1 MTAAATSPPWGR
13 LAPAKVNLFLHIGP
27 VEADGYHPVA
37 SLMAFADVGD
47 ALALEPTAAPGVELV
62 VDGPFAPELADTP
75 PERNLVVRAAA
86 RLLENAGRP
95 ELGVRLRLTKAL
107 PVAAG
112 LGGGSSDAG
121 AALRLVRDALLP
133 EVGDEVLAALAG
145 ELGADGPA
153 CLRAEPV
160 LGLGRGDALHPA
172 PVLPELH
179 AVLVNPR
186 TACPT
191 GAVYRAYDAGP
202 PAAADL
208 PPLPAGWADADALA
222 AFLKDTRND
231 LEAPAAG
238 RVPAVAEVLAAV
250 RAAPDCRFARLSGSG
265 ATVWALARDADGAQ
279 ALAQAVAGARPD
291 WWTAPC
297 RLGGP
302 WDPAPRSKPL
312 RF

>member
-1 MTAAATSPPWGR
+1 MTPAARRR

-27 VEADGYHPVA
+27 VDADGYHPVA

-47 ALALEPTAAPGVELV
+47 TLALEPGERPGVELAI
-62 VDGPFAPELADTP
+62 DGPFAPELADTP

-86 RLLENAGRP
+86 RLLQEAGRP

-121 AALRLVRDALLP
+121 AALRLVRDALSP
-133 EVGDEVLAALAG
+133 EVGDDVLLRLAG
-145 ELGADGPA
+145 EIGADGPA

-160 LGLGRGDALHPA
+160 LGLGRGDDLHPA
-172 PVLPELH
+172 PGLPDLH

-186 TACPT
+186 VACPT

-202 PAAADL
+202 AAAADA
-208 PPLPAGWADADALA
+208 PPLPPGLDDLSAVLELLHA
-222 AFLKDTRND
+222 TRND

-238 RVPAVAEVLAAV
+238 LVPAVAETLALV
-250 RAAPDCRFARLSGSG
+250 RGLPGCRFARLSGSG
-265 ATVWALARDADGAQ
+265 ATVWALADDAA
-279 ALAQAVAGARPD
+279 AAGALKGAVRRARPG
-291 WWTAPC
+291 WWTAAG

-302 WDPAPRSKPL
+302 WS
-312 RF
+312 